1 MGKAKSRYFTG
12 LLYPEHLSDDYLLKL
27 ESLDI
32 PMAISPLH
40 DKDKN
45 KDGTYKKAHYH
56 FIYIAN
62 NPVTSDA
69 VRNRI
74 KRLFG
79 ANSIPKVGII
89 NSSVK
94 SMYLYLT
101 HESKDAIAKKKHV
114 YDTSDIVT
122 INAFDVDRYEAM
134 SAEDKRSYRSTLVE
148 IIMEYRCMNIIDLK
162 NIINIKRDEY
172 GLPGTDKLDDVI
184 KENAS
189 FFRLHFDGNY
199 QNYQRNKEVQQK
211 KRELKDE
218 S

>member
-1 MGKAKSRYFTG
+1 MSRQKSRYFTG
-12 LLYPEHLSDDYLLKL
+12 ILYPEHLSDDYLLKL
-27 ESLDI
+27 ESLGI

-62 NPVTSDA
+62 NPVTSNA

-79 ANSIPKVGII
+79 ANGASMVQII

-94 SMYLYLT
+94 NTYLYLT

-114 YDTSDIVT
+114 YDASDIVT

-134 SAEDKRSYRSTLVE
+134 TLENKRSYRSTLVE

-162 NIINIKRDEY
+162 NIINLKRDEY
-172 GLPGTDKLDDVI
+172 ELPSSDKLDDVI

-199 QNYQRNKEVQQK
+199 QIYKREIEVQQK
-211 KRELKDE
+211 KRELNDE